1 MDASLSTTSIRGGD
15 EGNRVFTII
24 AVKSFGYEVEKVISP
39 AKNRPKS

>member
-24 AVKSFGYEVEKVISP
+24 AVKSFVYEVEKVISP